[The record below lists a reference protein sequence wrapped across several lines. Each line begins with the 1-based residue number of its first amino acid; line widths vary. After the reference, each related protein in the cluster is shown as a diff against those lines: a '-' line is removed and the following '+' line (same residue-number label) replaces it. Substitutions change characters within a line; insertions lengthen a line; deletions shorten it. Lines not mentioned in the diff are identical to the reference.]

1 MRNLLLISIL
11 AACGNNAISIKTD
24 VAVKSEQSV
33 ANNVKSFASS
43 SSPPTGAASMGMMT
57 QPKAGNTTIPITNVE
72 VFQFQANVDA
82 DSSMETMYWASSGS
96 TTYVWGAIDLTCVDD
111 NDQPTGETGSADF
124 VYEEDGSSYG
134 WMTATDSCGYATL
147 FGCSS
152 DGGAE
157 TCGGCDWN
165 ESFVSCAAASS

>member
-1 MRNLLLISIL
+1 MRKLILISIL

-24 VAVKSEQSV
+24 VSVKSEQSV
-33 ANNVKSFASS
+33 ANNVKNFASTT
-43 SSPPTGAASMGMMT
+43 PPTGAQSMGMMS

-72 VFQFQANVDA
+72 VFTFQANVDA
-82 DSSMETMYWASSGS
+82 DSSMETLYWAYTGD
-96 TTYVWGAIDLTCVDD
+96 TVYVWGQIDLVCVDD
-111 NDQPTGETGSADF
+111 SDQPTGETGVADF
-124 VYEEDGSSYG
+124 VYESDANGWG

-157 TCGGCDWN
+157 VCGGCDWN
-165 ESFVSCAAASS
+165 ESFISCAAASS